1 MDLRGGFN
9 QVLEVS
15 AGEEVSEVDEFT
27 VIFVLN
33 YCTISF
39 QRPAEAE

>member
-15 AGEEVSEVDEFT
+15 AGEEVSEIDEFT
-27 VIFVLN
+27 VVFVLN
-33 YCTISF
+33 CCTVSF
-39 QRPAEAE
+39 KGPLEAE